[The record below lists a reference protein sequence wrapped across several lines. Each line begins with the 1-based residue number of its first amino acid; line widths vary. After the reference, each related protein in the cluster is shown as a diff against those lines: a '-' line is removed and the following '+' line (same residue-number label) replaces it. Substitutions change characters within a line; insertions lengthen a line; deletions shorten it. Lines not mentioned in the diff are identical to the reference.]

1 MQSSASILA
10 KDKESE
16 ELKAIEGE
24 VKDLRK
30 DLDARL
36 ADLRGQV
43 KALQQKATKT
53 VAERPL
59 LALGVAFVVGMAFG
73 IALSKSRD

>member
-1 MQSSASILA
+1 MP
-10 KDKESE
+10 KESEKEAE

-30 DLDARL
+30 DLDARM
-36 ADLRGQV
+36 ADLREQV
-43 KALQQKATKT
+43 KTYQQKASKV

-59 LALGVAFVVGMAFG
+59 LALGVAFAIGMAFG
-73 IALSKSRD
+73 IALSNSRD